1 MSPDPSF
8 LLEGSTSNLQ
18 SQRMLE
24 LAMNINKLAMNIL
37 ITQNPQVKRT
47 VGKYKR
53 NTLGADVVLYM
64 RGVSVFSNFWKA
76 YVLCRPNSE
85 CNFSHI
91 LQYLGVLENVQYC
104 GGKPEQASTCTGYY
118 VTDE

>member
-24 LAMNINKLAMNIL
+24 FAMNINKLAMNINKLAMNIL

-47 VGKYKR
+47 VGKYK
-53 NTLGADVVLYM
+53 
-64 RGVSVFSNFWKA
+64 
-76 YVLCRPNSE
+76 SE
-85 CNFSHI
+85 SHV
-91 LQYLGVLENVQYC
+91 G
-104 GGKPEQASTCTGYY
+104 CTVCVG
-118 VTDE
+118 E